1 MNRGLTAKG
10 RATRQRIVVA
20 TALLTR
26 QKGAAETT
34 LDDVRAATATS
45 KSQLFHYF
53 PDGRA
58 DILAAVAEYEAEQ
71 VLEVQQPFL
80 GDLTT
85 WKVWRKWRQAVL
97 DHYTELGR
105 QCPLGSLTTE
115 LGKSSAEAG
124 AILTTLFESW
134 EEALLEGVRSMRPDY
149 PPEATRER
157 ARSIL
162 AAVQGGVVML
172 QATGRTD
179 YLEAAL
185 TTTVEP
191 LRPPT
196 GRADG

>member
-1 MNRGLTAKG
+1 MNKGLTAKG

-20 TALLTR
+20 AAHLTR

-58 DILAAVAEYEAEQ
+58 DILTAVAEYEAEQ

-80 GDLTT
+80 GNLTT
-85 WKVWRKWRQAVL
+85 WDAWQKWRQAVL

-105 QCPLGSLTTE
+105 RCPLGSLTTE
-115 LGKSSAEAG
+115 LGKSSPRAG
-124 AILTTLFESW
+124 AIVTTLFDGW
-134 EEALLEGVRSMRPDY
+134 EEALLKGVRATTPGASS
-149 PPEATRER
+149 EAARDH

-162 AAVQGGVVML
+162 AAVQGGVIML
-172 QATGRTD
+172 QATGRTE

-185 TTTVEP
+185 TAAIEP
-191 LRPPT
+191 LRPTT
-196 GRADG
+196 GTAGD